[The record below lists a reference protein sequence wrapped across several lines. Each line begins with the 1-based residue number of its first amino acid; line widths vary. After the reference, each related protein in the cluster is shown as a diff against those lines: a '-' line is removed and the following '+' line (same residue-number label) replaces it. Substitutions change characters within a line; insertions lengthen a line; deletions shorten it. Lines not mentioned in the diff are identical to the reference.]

1 MRRTVPHSHQISVSS
16 SKVLSK
22 YHFVCR
28 SRRTRRADKNQR
40 FFHYSIQVFCLQS
53 RNVRGGVG
61 SVKKKKRQISHEIC
75 RFLWKRYRVLI
86 EFPGGGVTC
95 PSGGSPALQGGQPGP
110 RGGTCHRGVQSERL
124 LICLFLQRTDTVGE
138 RIDFPHEHTE
148 YLCIHF
154 CIH

>member
-1 MRRTVPHSHQISVSS
+1 MEKVSRFDRIS
-16 SKVLSK
+16 
-22 YHFVCR
+22 R
-28 SRRTRRADKNQR
+28 
-40 FFHYSIQVFCLQS
+40 
-53 RNVRGGVG
+53 
-61 SVKKKKRQISHEIC
+61 KKK
-75 RFLWKRYRVLI
+75 
-86 EFPGGGVTC
+86 GGHL
-95 PSGGSPALQGGQPGP
+95 PFRGGQPGP